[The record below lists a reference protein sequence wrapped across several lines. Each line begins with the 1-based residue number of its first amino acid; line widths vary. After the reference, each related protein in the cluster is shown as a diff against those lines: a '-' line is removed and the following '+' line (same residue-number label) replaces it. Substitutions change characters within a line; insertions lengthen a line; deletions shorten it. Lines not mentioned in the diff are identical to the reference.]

1 MAQAGQVLPRKFG
14 GAGRQLVPDAKVEP
28 PKAPVPVVVK
38 QVVNVDEEEYDNIAD
53 EQHENDELEPQD
65 QTEENEEDPLDY
77 PGNHNNMNR
86 GNNRGMQL
94 IPGQVVNLPRNQV
107 NLMFPQNA
115 APENAAPRVLGKPR
129 NVVQV
134 AKEPA
139 KKITKAGALGK
150 CSCCASNITTTNRKL
165 ECTKLTG
172 NEQCKTSFC
181 INCVAGKERCDK
193 CNCVFIVLPKNN
205 KIKNAAISQ
214 LSTTHSFTIHIL
226 SALPNVFFDIANN
239 YIGKEMRIYELT
251 VKILENKMN
260 GNFLSIQ
267 EHIQLTELLRLKL
280 DFKKTFENIVTKI
293 KNDKLNVPCLDCK
306 GSLTKI
312 GATGDI
318 KCNKCNKLYC
328 NVCYNTKGHNGP
340 CDNRAMLCPVCGVIT
355 AGRDNIFCLGCFTFY
370 SNNNDLAGL
379 SVCDIDTGMF
389 PDAGNSAGIEDIKKD
404 FIDNYE
410 LNRIII
416 FNYIEKYNSTIGS
429 KNVKLFW
436 LFVENVLCGNEVVS
450 DHDKRIVEYSMIQ
463 ADRNLL
469 NKIEQLEKFM
479 ITGINHD
486 GNYLKIRR
494 ETINRLFAT
503 SIDKKPLIGED
514 MKIKALPLKTKP
526 KSEEV
531 QS

>member
-1 MAQAGQVLPRKFG
+1 MAQAAPVFPRKFG
-14 GAGRQLVPDAKVEP
+14 GAGRQVGPDAKVEP
-28 PKAPVPVVVK
+28 PKAPV
-38 QVVNVDEEEYDNIAD
+38 QVVAKPVANVDEEEYDNIAE
-53 EQHENDELEPQD
+53 EQHENDELDPQE
-65 QTEENEEDPLDY
+65 QEQENEEDPLDY
-77 PGNHNNMNR
+77 PGNHNNNNLNR

-94 IPGQVVNLPRNQV
+94 VPGQAVNLPRPQV
-107 NLMFPQNA
+107 DPMFPQA
-115 APENAAPRVLGKPR
+115 AAPRVLGKPR
-129 NVVQV
+129 NIVQV

-139 KKITKAGALGK
+139 KKVTKAGALGK

-165 ECTKLTG
+165 ECIKLTG
-172 NEQCKTSFC
+172 NEQCQTSFC

-214 LSTTHSFTIHIL
+214 LSTTHSFTNHIL
-226 SALPNVFFDIANN
+226 SVLPNIFFDVANTYIEKERRIHELIA
-239 YIGKEMRIYELT
+239 
-251 VKILENKMN
+251 KILENKIN
-260 GNFLSIQ
+260 GNFVSTQ
-267 EHIQLTELLRLKL
+267 EHNQLTELLRLKM

-318 KCNKCNKLYC
+318 KCNKCNKFYC
-328 NVCYNTKGHNGP
+328 NVCYNTKGHNGV

-379 SVCDIDTGMF
+379 CVCDIDTGMF
-389 PDAGNSAGIEDIKKD
+389 PDAGNSAGIVGIKKE

-416 FNYIEKYNSTIGS
+416 FNYIEKYNNTIGS

-479 ITGINHD
+479 INGIESNSE
-486 GNYLKIRR
+486 YLEIRR
-494 ETINRLFAT
+494 ETINKLFAT
-503 SIDKKPLIGED
+503 TIDKKPLIGVD

-526 KSEEV
+526 KAGEV
-531 QS
+531 NP